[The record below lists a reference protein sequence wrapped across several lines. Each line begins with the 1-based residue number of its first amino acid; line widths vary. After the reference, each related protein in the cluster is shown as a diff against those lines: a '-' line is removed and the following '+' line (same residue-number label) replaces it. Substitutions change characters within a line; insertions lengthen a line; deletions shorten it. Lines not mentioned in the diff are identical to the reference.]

1 MQTKNYY
8 LSIGI
13 FVIGALVIIVAGIVA
28 LGGGGVMTE
37 KHKYVMF
44 FERSIQGLQVGAPVK
59 IKGAKVGEVTDI
71 NIEIDGETLEFLNVV
86 YAELDPGEISW
97 LRQKRRNPIFDRL
110 VAKGMRAQ
118 LQVQSMLT
126 GMLFVQID
134 FHQDAPLK
142 YYKLDPDT
150 KEIPVIPTEM
160 DLLLDA
166 LSDIDF
172 AKLAANIERILHNIE
187 NFTGNPELHALPGNA
202 NATVLSIKK
211 LADDVDG
218 QLVKEMT
225 TAVKQLNLLLS
236 ELGKDV
242 PGLTDSAQEIL
253 TRLEKSMGNISHIL
267 SDDSPMLH
275 EITGAVQ
282 ELNRTLTAV
291 RSLANTIDQ
300 QPESLLKG
308 KKEPKEQRSDK

>member
-1 MQTKNYY
+1 MQAKNYY

-13 FVIGALVIIVAGIVA
+13 FVIGALAIIVAGIVA

-97 LRQKRRNPIFDRL
+97 IRQKRRNPIFDRL

-134 FHQDAPLK
+134 FHEDAPLK

-150 KEIPVIPTEM
+150 EEIPVIPTEM

-172 AKLAANIERILHNIE
+172 DKLAANIERILHNIE

-211 LADDVDG
+211 LADNVDG

-225 TAVKQLNLLLS
+225 NAVKQLNLLLS

-267 SDDSPMLH
+267 SDDSPMLQ

-282 ELNRTLTAV
+282 ELNRTLSAV

>member
-1 MQTKNYY
+1 MQAKNYY

-13 FVIGALVIIVAGIVA
+13 FVIGALAIIVAGIVA

-166 LSDIDF
+166 FSDIDF